1 LGVLGSPVGR
11 DLIARAASPL
21 VGGVSLKIYRRSF
34 KMDKYTL
41 TLFQNFL
48 MQHFTKKDLYY
59 IDNRFLFGDVKDHFK
74 YNPTK
79 YDLVCYLSN
88 PAANKNLKD
97 LDPTFRTSFFN

>member
-1 LGVLGSPVGR
+1 
-11 DLIARAASPL
+11 
-21 VGGVSLKIYRRSF
+21 
-34 KMDKYTL
+34 MDKYTL

-88 PAANKNLKD
+88 PAANINHKDFNNYIISLINFIENEIIPFYIKEKKWKGQTILNIIKKEIKKN
-97 LDPTFRTSFFN
+97 